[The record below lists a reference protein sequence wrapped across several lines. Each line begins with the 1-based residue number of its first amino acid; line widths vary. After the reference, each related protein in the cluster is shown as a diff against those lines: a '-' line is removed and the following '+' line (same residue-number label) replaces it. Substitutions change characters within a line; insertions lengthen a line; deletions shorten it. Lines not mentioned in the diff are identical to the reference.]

1 MVLGLAE
8 KAELEPDVKQ
18 AGQSASPLCQGVTG
32 LDVSMGMDSEG
43 TGTLTVGE
51 VLGLRCTEFYYQI

>member
-8 KAELEPDVKQ
+8 KAKLEPDVKQ
-18 AGQSASPLCQGVTG
+18 AGQSASPLC

-43 TGTLTVGE
+43 TGTLIVGE